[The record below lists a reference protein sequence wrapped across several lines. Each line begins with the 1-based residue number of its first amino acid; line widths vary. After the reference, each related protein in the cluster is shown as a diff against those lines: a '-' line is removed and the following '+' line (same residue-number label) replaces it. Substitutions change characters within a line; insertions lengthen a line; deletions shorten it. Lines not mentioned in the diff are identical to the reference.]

1 MRVLIV
7 LALLLAA
14 APVRAQSCGDTAT
27 QADLDACAGAAVR
40 KADAQL
46 NATYARI
53 VRRLAGDA
61 AKKHLLTTA
70 ELAWIK
76 LRDAECAFE
85 ASGVSGGSIYPMI
98 VSNCIATKTEQRTNE
113 LKTYL
118 NCPEGDLA
126 CPVPKA

>member
-14 APVRAQSCGDTAT
+14 APARAQSCGGAAT

-46 NATYARI
+46 NAAYAQI
-53 VRRLAGDA
+53 VRRLAGHA
-61 AKKHLLTTA
+61 AKKKLLTAA

-98 VSNCIATKTEQRTNE
+98 VSNCIATMTEQRTNK